1 MLKKQD
7 RRLRFE
13 ALDRREVMSATIF
26 ESEPNDTKRTA
37 DPVQLDTIDSAAE
50 VRGTVASRNDEDFF
64 RYRPAATGTLNLA
77 ISDGPTLAAKIS
89 VEDSTGKKLFESE
102 PRNGVASGSFNI
114 TAGKDIY
121 IRVRGQN
128 KTTGDYALQLSLN
141 SPVTPPI
148 TPPVTPPVTP
158 PTVPP
163 SGSTASVLAERE
175 SNNTKPTANRA
186 DLAAAIQIQ
195 GTSTLRDDDFFAL
208 RATTSGTVRISTT
221 SGNVKLSIE
230 DSRGNKMFESEPN
243 DGITS
248 GSFTAVAG
256 TTYYLRIRGM
266 SAALDP
272 YLVDLALS

>member
-13 ALDRREVMSATIF
+13 TLDRREVMSATIF

-37 DPVQLDTIDSAAE
+37 DPVLLDTADNAAE

-64 RYRPAATGTLNLA
+64 RYRPTATGTLNLA

-102 PRNGVASGSFNI
+102 PRNGIASGSFSV

-128 KTTGDYALQLSLN
+128 KSTGDYALQLSLN
-141 SPVTPPI
+141 EPVTPPT
-148 TPPVTPPVTP
+148 TPPVTPPVSP
-158 PTVPP
+158 PVVPP
-163 SGSTASVLAERE
+163 IGTTGSILVERE
-175 SNNTKPTANRA
+175 SNNTKSTANRA
-186 DLAAAIQIQ
+186 DLGPTLQIQ
-195 GTSTLRDDDFFAL
+195 GTSTKRDDDFFAL
-208 RATTSGTVRISTT
+208 KATTSGTVQIATS
-221 SGNVKLSIE
+221 SGNVKLSVE
-230 DSRGNKMFESEPN
+230 DARGNKLFESEPN

>member
-13 ALDRREVMSATIF
+13 ALDRREVMSATVF

-37 DPVQLDTIDSAAE
+37 DPVQLDTADNAAE
-50 VRGTVASRNDEDFF
+50 VRGVVASRNDEDFF
-64 RYRPAATGTLNLA
+64 RYSPTATGTLNLA
-77 ISDGPTLAAKIS
+77 IGDGPTLAAKIS

-102 PRNGVASGSFNI
+102 PRNGIASGAFGV

-128 KTTGDYALQLSLN
+128 KTTGDYTLQLSLTA
-141 SPVTPPI
+141 PVA
-148 TPPVTPPVTP
+148 PPVTPPVTP
-158 PTVPP
+158 PIVPP
-163 SGSTASVLAERE
+163 VVPPGGTTGSILAERE
-175 SNNTKPTANRA
+175 SNNTKSTANRA
-186 DLAAAIQIQ
+186 DLGTLQIQ
-195 GTSTLRDDDFFAL
+195 GTSTKRDDDFFAL
-208 RATTSGTVRISTT
+208 KATASGTVQITT
-221 SGNVKLSIE
+221 ISGNVKLSVE
-230 DSRGNKMFESEPN
+230 DARGNKLFESEPN
-243 DGITS
+243 DGITA